1 VEAFL
6 IVTRHSVSYLKQQI
20 EKKRVFLNLVDFNY
34 SWHNPD
40 KNMAMLCLSPRR
52 VTTFTPE
59 QSRKV
64 GEFLAS
70 IIARLIVSYFRDL
83 IFQDLIKDH
92 YFYFKQEEQ
101 RQIADLARRSFQRG
115 IYCHQQKAV
124 QIIIESRI
132 KEYLLSEGQHLNLE
146 GFINFRL
153 QDFQEELKKAVEVAV
168 ESYLMEKEY
177 RELVRMLR
185 YLLELEDPKI
195 DLIHLLVD
203 KRGQIWVADQQFKK
217 IDPYEWED
225 FSMEDLEGYFDF
237 EDLLISMLVSIAPRQ
252 VLVHQNVLP
261 RYPRL
266 VETIKRIFDQ
276 RAVFCPRCERCSLEP
291 LYLVTRDT

>member
-1 VEAFL
+1 MEAYF
-6 IVTRHSVSYLKQQI
+6 IVTRRSVPFLKQQI
-20 EKKRVFLNLVDFNY
+20 ERKRVFFNLVDFNY
-34 SWHNPD
+34 SWHNTD
-40 KNMAMLCLSPRR
+40 GNIAMLCVFPRR
-52 VTTFTPE
+52 ITFTRE

-70 IIARLIVSYFRDL
+70 IVARIIVSHFRDL
-83 IFQDLIKDH
+83 IFQDLIRDH

-101 RQIADLARRSFQRG
+101 RQIADLARRSFQKG

-124 QIIIESRI
+124 QVIIESRI
-132 KEYLLSEGQHLNLE
+132 KEYLFSEGQHLNLE

-153 QDFQEELKKAVEVAV
+153 QDFQDELKKAVEVAV

-185 YLLELEDPKI
+185 YLLELEEPKI

-203 KRGQIWVADQQFKK
+203 KKGQIWVADEQFKK
-217 IDPYEWED
+217 IDPRKWED

-237 EDLLISMLVSIAPRQ
+237 EDLLISMLVSIAPGQ

-261 RYPRL
+261 RYPKL
-266 VETIKRIFDQ
+266 VDTIKRIFDQ
-276 RAVFCPRCERCSLEP
+276 RAVFCPSCEHCSQEP

>member
-1 VEAFL
+1 MEAFL
-6 IVTRHSVSYLKQQI
+6 IVTRRSVSYLKQQI

-34 SWHNPD
+34 SWHNAD
-40 KNMAMLCLSPRR
+40 KNIAMLCLFPRR
-52 VTTFTPE
+52 VTSTKE

-70 IIARLIVSYFRDL
+70 IIARLIVSHFRDL

-115 IYCHQQKAV
+115 IYCHQQKTV
-124 QIIIESRI
+124 QIIIEGRL
-132 KEYLLSEGQHLNLE
+132 KEYLMSEGQHLNLE

-153 QDFQEELKKAVEVAV
+153 QDFQDELKKAVEVAV

-203 KRGQIWVADQQFKK
+203 KWGQIWVADQQFIK
-217 IDPYEWED
+217 IDPHKWED
-225 FSMEDLEGYFDF
+225 FSMEDLDGYFDF

-266 VETIKRIFDQ
+266 VETIKMIFDQ
-276 RAVFCPRCERCSLEP
+276 RAVFCPSCERCSQEP
-291 LYLVTRDT
+291 LYLVTRGDT